1 MSYDLTEIID
11 ILESLLEEDLSSK
24 SKSSLL
30 LILNELKEPIDL
42 EKLLKI
48 QDDLEYF
55 SNTAN
60 VDSFVRNEIMNI
72 IAENNFYFFIILT
85 KSS

>member
-1 MSYDLTEIID
+1 MSYDLAEIIEV
-11 ILESLLEEDLSSK
+11 LEGLLDENLPSK
-24 SKSSLL
+24 SK
-30 LILNELKEPIDL
+30 LNLQKIVQELKTPMDL

-72 IAENNFYFFIILT
+72 IAEIETLI
-85 KSS
+85 